1 MYYRFFWI
9 LEKYYF
15 KNEINWDFKKWG
27 VGGEGGGVL
36 YVKWDEKSIL
46 DKNVWLVGL
55 IYIK

>member
-1 MYYRFFWI
+1 MGGGG
-9 LEKYYF
+9 
-15 KNEINWDFKKWG
+15 WG
-27 VGGEGGGVL
+27 GGGVL

>member
-27 VGGEGGGVL
+27 GGGWGGGVL

-46 DKNVWLVGL
+46 DKNGWLVGL